1 MPHAA
6 LLVVQDQH
14 HHYLHLLQ
22 VVSMPHAAL
31 LVVQELMEMIKDVD
45 SVVSMPHAAL
55 LVVQAHRSQPLSLL
69 RKNALLESLRIFDL
83 SNGKT

>member
-6 LLVVQDQH
+6 LLVVQDKSAVF
-14 HHYLHLLQ
+14 YKNIML
-22 VVSMPHAAL
+22 VSMPHAAL
-31 LVVQELMEMIKDVD
+31 LVVQAYALYWGVKKVQ
-45 SVVSMPHAAL
+45 VSMPHAAL

-69 RKNALLESLRIFDL
+69 RKKALLESLRMFEL